1 MSRKRFAGGIA
12 VNWQHFY
19 GIGIVP
25 RLLELSQHTAK
36 TESWTSRSL
45 SREGE
50 QAGPSL
56 DAPIERIFSVL

>member
-25 RLLELSQHTAK
+25 RTVPTHCK
-36 TESWTSRSL
+36 N
-45 SREGE
+45 GK
-50 QAGPSL
+50 L
-56 DAPIERIFSVL
+56 DIAQLKS